1 MRVFVSILFSFFF
14 FAAYAH
20 AALPDWVGRPL
31 PIEPELLK
39 PPEIEGMVFVKG
51 GCYKMGDSFGDGEAD
66 EKPVHTVCVDDFY
79 MGKFE
84 VTVGEFRRFVN
95 DTGYRTEAEKNTGG
109 VIGCFA
115 FVQDDKEEIYSWQ
128 EWANWKKPNKYQDNE
143 DNHPVTCV
151 SWNDAQEYIIW
162 KDRKEGQSYRF
173 PTEAEWEYAA
183 RGWTQTRNYWGN
195 DKDDVCKYANVAD
208 RTLLL
213 NGDLWNNKHECSD
226 GYAFVSPVG
235 KFQPNAY
242 GLYDMM
248 GNVSEWI
255 GDWYDADYYKNSPKN
270 NPTGPLDGQYNMGR
284 GGSWFNL
291 PGFVRASFR
300 GWIFPA
306 YRDFSIGF
314 RLAVSA
320 R

>member
-1 MRVFVSILFSFFF
+1 MRVFVSILFSFFL

-39 PPEIEGMVFVKG
+39 PPEIEGMVFING
-51 GCYKMGDSFGDGEAD
+51 GCFEMGDSFGDGAAD
-66 EKPVHTVCVDDFY
+66 EKPVHMVCVADLY
-79 MGKFE
+79 MGRFE

-109 VIGCFA
+109 GSGCFA
-115 FVQDDKEEIYSWQ
+115 YDQDDKKRWNWLD
-128 EWANWKKPNKYQDNE
+128 WANWKKPNKYQGNE

-151 SWNDAQEYIIW
+151 SWNDAQEYIKW
-162 KDRKEGQSYRF
+162 KGRKDGQAYRL

-183 RGWTQTRNYWGN
+183 RGRTQTRNYWGN
-195 DKDDVCKYANVAD
+195 DKDDACRYANVAD
-208 RTLLL
+208 STPLPNEYNLSS
-213 NGDLWNNKHECSD
+213 KHECSD
-226 GYAFVSPVG
+226 GYASVSPVG

-242 GLYDMM
+242 GLYDIM
-248 GNVSEWI
+248 GNAWEWV

-270 NPTGPLDGQYNMGR
+270 NPSGPLDGQYKVAR

-291 PGFVRASFR
+291 PKYVRASYRIRFV
-300 GWIFPA
+300 PA
-306 YRDFSIGF
+306 LRINFIGF

-320 R
+320 Q